1 MSMAT
6 KHDMFGIYNEELP
19 YIKPQRSFLPS
30 SGFAKSS
37 KILDLLYLY
46 YHKANGHQIW

>member
-19 YIKPQRSFLPS
+19 YIKPQRSF
-30 SGFAKSS
+30 
-37 KILDLLYLY
+37 
-46 YHKANGHQIW
+46 HQVVLRSQVKY